1 MKPRFTL
8 RGRIGLALLALLGT
22 APLWLWALNGVLLAR
37 GTLPRQGQVVATSAR
52 PAALA
57 SNQVKVMAFNIAKCF
72 VYEGRGRLAGRAAV
86 EARLAGIAALVR
98 EQNPDLL
105 FLSEAVWEGG
115 WGGVNQVTELA
126 RATGLTNYVFGE
138 NFCFGWPGHRVISGN
153 AILSRDRPLRAVDNP
168 DLPGRRPFWVTR
180 NNRRA
185 LRAEWGMESGELAL
199 VSLHNDSFV
208 PTNNVAQV
216 RFLLERAG
224 AGPAVWA
231 GDFNATPESE
241 SMQLLRRSARFSAA
255 WAGPPTLPNE
265 RPDRTIDYI
274 LAPAA
279 WTVVEHRV
287 LTNSW
292 SDHCAVVTTFR
303 RP

>member
-1 MKPRFTL
+1 MPRPTR
-8 RGRIGLALLALLGT
+8 RGRIGRALLALLGT
-22 APLWLWALNGVLLAR
+22 APLWLWALNGTWLAH
-37 GTLPRQGQVVATSAR
+37 GTHPRQGQVVAASAR
-52 PAALA
+52 PAAVA
-57 SNQVKVMAFNIAKCF
+57 TNHVTVMAFNIAKCF
-72 VYEGRGRLAGRAAV
+72 VYEARGRLADRAAV
-86 EARLAGIAALVR
+86 EARLAGVAGLVR

-115 WGGVNQVTELA
+115 WGGVNQVAELA

-138 NFCFGWPGHRVISGN
+138 NFCFGWPGHRLVCGN
-153 AILSRDRPLRAVDNP
+153 AILSRGRPVRALANP

-185 LRAEWGMESGELAL
+185 LRAEWGMESGVLEL

-224 AGPAVWA
+224 GGPAVWA
-231 GDFNATPESE
+231 GDFNATPDSE
-241 SMQLLRRSARFSAA
+241 SMHLLRRSGRFSAE
-255 WAGPPTLPNE
+255 WAGPPTLPNVN
-265 RPDRTIDYI
+265 PDRTIDYV
-274 LAPAA
+274 LGPAA
-279 WTVVEHRV
+279 WTVVQHRV

-303 RP
+303 RT